1 MVGSQ
6 GKENS
11 TGAGIGRGS
20 VEEETCG
27 LDCEGGGLVF
37 HFPIPVTGARKAV
50 RGVCGL
56 PGLGFC
62 VC

>member
-1 MVGSQ
+1 M
-6 GKENS
+6 
-11 TGAGIGRGS
+11 
-20 VEEETCG
+20 EEVKCG